1 MLPFEDCIQAGISVF
16 NNLLLYPGLAPSV
29 GLMVTVFCRG
39 QHQMRSYSVFWGKKN
54 RSDLQLQK
62 PKSKIIKRLPIDIN

>member
-39 QHQMRSYSVFWGKKN
+39 QHQMRSYSVLSNLILTFSLG
-54 RSDLQLQK
+54 LE
-62 PKSKIIKRLPIDIN
+62 INQV